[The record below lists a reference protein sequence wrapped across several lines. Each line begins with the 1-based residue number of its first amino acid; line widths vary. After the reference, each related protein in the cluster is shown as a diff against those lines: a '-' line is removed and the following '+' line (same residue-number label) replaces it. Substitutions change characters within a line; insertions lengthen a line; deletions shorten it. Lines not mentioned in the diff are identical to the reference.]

1 MVRVLARR
9 RAAVD
14 EEQPVIQAPVIATTC
29 AETRVGSAEVPVIAR
44 ILEQRMSTARTGNPE
59 RFDEV
64 IFTSFEGAF
73 PLLTL
78 TRQFTSH

>member
-1 MVRVLARR
+1 MVRVLVRR
-9 RAAVD
+9 TVVVD
-14 EEQPVIQAPVIATTC
+14 VEQPVIQVLVIVTTC
-29 AETRVGSAEVPVIAR
+29 VETRVGSVEVPVIAR

>member
-1 MVRVLARR
+1 MVRVLVRR
-9 RAAVD
+9 CVVVD
-14 EEQPVIQAPVIATTC
+14 VEQPVIQVLVIVTTC
-29 AETRVGSAEVPVIAR
+29 VETRVGSAEVPVIAR